1 MRVAWSI
8 TVELSSAK
16 ECPLAR
22 QKLSQPPNL
31 LSFEAKAIKIAASNI
46 ETSKQ
51 VEHRVQ
57 PCLVLFKELR
67 VIKQVTYLIRRV
79 RASSCVCH
87 PCARIHS
94 WKWKETRWSEAK
106 CWESFKCL
114 IWKILHYYSLLWQP
128 RLLCLSIRRI
138 IQTSFSVH
146 SHHFQ
151 RYCRLFIPFSV
162 LQLLSSFVR
171 PPQVIFGTLQHFH
184 FYRHF
189 WLAVAL
195 CASDGVWWKTETSH
209 YPCYCFGHEA

>member
-16 ECPLAR
+16 EWQLAR
-22 QKLSQPPNL
+22 QTLSQPPNL
-31 LSFEAKAIKIAASNI
+31 LSFEAEAIKIAASNI

-51 VEHRVQ
+51 AEHRVQ
-57 PCLVLFKELR
+57 PFLVLFKELR

-94 WKWKETRWSEAK
+94 WKWMETRWSEAK

-114 IWKILHYYSLLWQP
+114 KGLILHYYSLLRQP
-128 RLLCLSIRRI
+128 RLLCLSLRRI
-138 IQTSFSVH
+138 FQTSFSVL

-151 RYCRLFIPFSV
+151 RYCRPFIPSSV
-162 LQLLSSFVR
+162 LQLLSSFGP
-171 PPQVIFGTLQHFH
+171 PPQVIFGTLQRFH
-184 FYRHF
+184 FCRHF
-189 WLAVAL
+189 LLAVAL
-195 CASDGVWWKTETSH
+195 CAFGGVWWKTETSH
-209 YPCYCFGHEA
+209 YPCYCFSHEA

>member
-1 MRVAWSI
+1 MCRRCFLQNFVVSQINWPLLRLLYVCSSTPLDLSCGQPLTLASQMRVAWSI

-94 WKWKETRWSEAK
+94 
-106 CWESFKCL
+106 
-114 IWKILHYYSLLWQP
+114 
-128 RLLCLSIRRI
+128 
-138 IQTSFSVH
+138 
-146 SHHFQ
+146 
-151 RYCRLFIPFSV
+151 
-162 LQLLSSFVR
+162 
-171 PPQVIFGTLQHFH
+171 
-184 FYRHF
+184 
-189 WLAVAL
+189 
-195 CASDGVWWKTETSH
+195 
-209 YPCYCFGHEA
+209 